1 MRIVEA
7 RVKPGARAASLREE
21 NGIVLIATPARPEK
35 GKANEAARK
44 MLAAHLGVAPSEVV
58 LLRGSTSR
66 MKVFRCP

>member
-1 MRIVEA
+1 MRIVEV
-7 RVKPGARAASLREE
+7 RVKPGARNASLREE

-44 MLAAHLGVAPSEVV
+44 MLAAHLGVPPSAIA

-66 MKVFRCP
+66 HKLFRCP